1 MTCPRWRL
9 TRLAFAALA
18 TLWVTLVAP
27 AFALPSA
34 LTLTLVAAATLDPA
48 RTRPWLDS
56 HAFVLGALMVASSE
70 PLLVVLGAAT
80 LPMTAIALFALP
92 IRPRPRVVFVAL
104 AAAAL
109 TFPALSLA
117 PYAAPLAAFFSLRP
131 LAALGEVLRALGLH
145 RGPVDPLLAWHPL
158 RPPGGAS

>member
-18 TLWVTLVAP
+18 TLWVILVAP
-27 AFALPSA
+27 VLALPSA
-34 LTLTLVAAATLDPA
+34 LTLILIAVAALDPI

-56 HAFVLGALMVASSE
+56 HAFVLAALMLASRS
-70 PLLVVLGAAT
+70 PVLVVLGAST
-80 LPMTAIALFALP
+80 LPMAALALFGLP
-92 IRPRPRVVFVAL
+92 LRPRDRVPFATI

-109 TFPALSLA
+109 TLPDFSLA
-117 PYAAPLAAFFSLRP
+117 PFAALLGAFFSLRP

-145 RGPVDPLLAWHPL
+145 RGPVDPLLTWSPL
-158 RPPGGAS
+158 RPPRGV